1 MKKYVVLYEVP
12 LLYALVYAFNQVFYP
27 DLPGFI
33 GINPHPFWGV
43 ILLFALRYGT
53 GAGFY
58 SGVCGAALFFAST
71 WFEGERFLFD
81 DTTFFFE
88 PFLFVIMGTLCGYT
102 VQWYKSQ
109 IAFLTQETTGLQE
122 REQKLIEEHKF
133 QQSIISE
140 LEKRIVTRI
149 STLIHLYEGA
159 RKLESSLSEEVYK
172 AALGFSLKILEAQAG
187 AIYLLE
193 KGKLIVKETV
203 GWETDNSWPR
213 ELDPFEGLAGRAFAS
228 GKLTTIRDVLGTEK
242 AEASADCLMA
252 GVLKRG
258 ESGDPIG
265 VMCIQR
271 LPFLHFNNANINI
284 FSFLTQWA
292 SRSIGR
298 STYIENLKANEI
310 IDPELGIFSHRYLEL
325 RAEEEFSK
333 SKTYY
338 LPMSLAL
345 IGFTRLDALPFEP
358 KHTTLIALS
367 QLLRET
373 CGPIDVVARFPDPH
387 IPFAILMTTT
397 NEKQALVLKNKLIL
411 SVQNLNIGLILQVGT
426 ASFEPRHQNVGK
438 LFLEAKAALAASL
451 AND

>member
-1 MKKYVVLYEVP
+1 MKTYAVLYEVP
-12 LLYALVYAFNQVFYP
+12 LLYALLYAFNQLFYP
-27 DLPGFI
+27 GLPGFI
-33 GINPHPFWGV
+33 DITPHPFWGV

-53 GAGFY
+53 NAGFY
-58 SGVCGAALFFAST
+58 SGVCGAALFFACT

-81 DTTFFFE
+81 DTFFFFE
-88 PFLFVIMGTLCGYT
+88 PFLFIIIGTLCGYA
-102 VQWYKSQ
+102 VQCYKNQ
-109 IAFLTQETTGLQE
+109 ITFLTQETTGLRD

-149 STLIHLYEGA
+149 NTLIHLYEGA
-159 RKLESSLSEEVYK
+159 RKLESSLSREVYK
-172 AALGFSLKILEAQAG
+172 AALGFTVKILEAQAG

-193 KGKLIVKETV
+193 QGKLIVKETV
-203 GWETDNSWPR
+203 GWETDNHWPR
-213 ELDPFEGLAGRAFAS
+213 EILPGEGLAGKAFAS

-242 AEASADCLMA
+242 AEAEADCLIA

-258 ESGDPIG
+258 EAGEPIG
-265 VMCIQR
+265 VLCIQR
-271 LPFLHFNNANINI
+271 LPFLQFNNANINV

-292 SRSIGR
+292 NRSIGR
-298 STYIENLKANEI
+298 SAYIENLKTNEI
-310 IDPELGIFSHRYLEL
+310 IDPELGLFSHRYLEL

-345 IGFTRLDALPFEP
+345 IGLTHANGLPFELT
-358 KHTTLIALS
+358 HTALIAIS

-373 CGPIDVVARFPDPH
+373 CGPIHVVARFPTPH

-397 NEKQALVLKNKLIL
+397 SEKQALELKKQLIL
-411 SVQNLNIGLILQVGT
+411 GMQNLAIGLQLQVGT
-426 ASFEPRHQNVGK
+426 ASFEPRHKNVGE
-438 LFLEAKAALAASL
+438 LFLEAKAAL
-451 AND
+451 ND